1 MSACKCH
8 ALLGYLCTES
18 QIFTTSLI
26 NVHYKFPFTHLET
39 EDQKDL
45 MLGHTFCRKLLAW
58 YFKPL

>member
-45 MLGHTFCRKLLAW
+45 MLGHTFCRKLLA
-58 YFKPL
+58 